1 MLFQPTNIVPD
12 MRSGIGLGVV
22 DVTNGLQV
30 SWQVNGDYPRMTA
43 FTITIY
49 LNNAAS
55 TQKYSTGATPLRTG
69 CPFFGRDSNGEI
81 NFFSYTIPP
90 AALSSAGITNGNE
103 YKLLIRQY
111 YNETGD
117 SGAELNVLQSSA
129 SVFVTR
135 RAPVFDLY
143 PYFPLVNSV
152 EYTFKYRFFQTE
164 GDTLDWIRYQ
174 IGDDRSI
181 RTILYDSGN
190 IYSPG
195 ELSCTY
201 SGLFANQY
209 YAIRAT
215 GQTSSGMSVSSE
227 WESFLVRYSGTS
239 LTGNITATCKDDN
252 GYLVEGGVRVR
263 WDNVSLPAGSDALSL
278 YRARYD
284 SDINS
289 TALTKVAD
297 YVHAGR
303 TSGSIIDYG
312 VASGQGPYTYYL
324 FARIPGDP
332 TASPPTETTYTTA
345 IVSNEVNPTFYYWAL
360 IPGTLQSD
368 ETYLTNPTRIFLFQ
382 NNLDSGSISNNNSPN
397 VLTNFTAFP
406 TVQLSPSNYKSGTL
420 VALVGEAYRGEYIND
435 TLSLRERILGL
446 STTQDTLFLKSPKG
460 DIMTIAING
469 PITFSISDTTKGQPQ
484 NISVPWIEIDDS
496 PVSIY
501 V

>member
-49 LNNAAS
+49 LNDAAS
-55 TQKYSTGATPLRTG
+55 TQKYSTGDTPLRTG

-117 SGAELNVLQSSA
+117 SGAELSILQSSA

-135 RAPVFDLY
+135 STPIFNMTSSL
-143 PYFPLVNSV
+143 SV
-152 EYTFKYRFFQTE
+152 SSAEYTFKYRFLQTE

-174 IGDDRSI
+174 ISDDRTP

-201 SGLFANQY
+201 SGFFNNQS

-215 GQTSSGMSVSSE
+215 GQTSSGVSVSTE
-227 WESFLVRYSGTS
+227 WESFRVTYSGDS
-239 LTGNITATCKDDN
+239 LTGELTARCKDDN
-252 GYLVEGGVRVR
+252 WYLVEDGVRVV
-263 WDNVSLPAGSDALSL
+263 WSNVSPPAGSDILSL

-284 SDINS
+284 SDTS
-289 TALTKVAD
+289 RTSLTKVAD
-297 YVHAGR
+297 YVNTGR
-303 TSGSIIDYG
+303 TSGGIIDYG
-312 VASGQGPYTYYL
+312 AASGQGPYTYYL

-332 TASPPTETTYTTA
+332 TATPATATTYTTA
-345 IVSNEVNPTFYYWAL
+345 IVSNEVNPTFYYWSL
-360 IPGTLQSD
+360 IEAELQSGV
-368 ETYLTNPTRIFLFQ
+368 EYKTATGNVFLFQ
-382 NNLDSGSISNNNSPN
+382 SNLDSGSISNNNSPN
-397 VLTNFTAFP
+397 VLQNFTAFP
-406 TVQLSPSNYKSGTL
+406 TVQPSPSNYKSGTL
-420 VALVGEAYRGEYIND
+420 SALIGSPYRGEYIDD
-435 TLSLRERILGL
+435 TLSLRERILAL
-446 STTQDTLFLKSPKG
+446 STTQNTLFLKSPKG
-460 DIMTIAING
+460 DVMTIAING

-484 NISVPWIEIDDS
+484 NISIPWIEIDDS

>member
-49 LNNAAS
+49 LNDAAS
-55 TQKYSTGATPLRTG
+55 TQKYSTGDTPLRTG

-135 RAPVFDLY
+135 STPIFNRTSSL
-143 PYFPLVNSV
+143 SV
-152 EYTFKYRFFQTE
+152 ASAEYTFKYRFLQTE

-174 IGDDRSI
+174 IGDDRTP

-201 SGLFANQY
+201 SGFFNNQY

-215 GQTSSGMSVSSE
+215 GQTSSGMSVSTE
-227 WESFLVRYSGTS
+227 WESFRVTYSGTS
-239 LTGNITATCKDDN
+239 LTGNITAKCKDYN
-252 GYLVEGGVRVR
+252 WYLVEDGVQVS
-263 WDNVSLPAGSDALSL
+263 WDSVSLPAGSDALSL
-278 YRARYD
+278 YRAKYD
-284 SDINS
+284 SDTNR

-303 TSGSIIDYG
+303 TSGYIIDYG

-324 FARIPGDP
+324 FARIPGDS

-345 IVSNEVNPTFYYWAL
+345 IVSNEVDPTFYYWAL
-360 IPGTLQSD
+360 ITGTEQPD
-368 ETYLTNPTRIFLFQ
+368 GTFQTGVQRVFLFQ
-382 NNLDSGSISNNNSPN
+382 SNLDSGSISNNNSPN
-397 VLTNFTAFP
+397 VLQNFTAFP
-406 TVQLSPSNYKSGTL
+406 TVQPSPSNYKSGTL

-460 DIMTIAING
+460 DVMTIAING

-484 NISVPWIEIDDS
+484 NISVPWVEIDDS
-496 PVSIY
+496 PVSIH

>member
-43 FTITIY
+43 FAIAIY
-49 LNNAAS
+49 LNDAAS
-55 TQKYSTGATPLRTG
+55 TQKYTTGAQRTG

-117 SGAELNVLQSSA
+117 SGAELSILQSSA

-135 RAPVFDLY
+135 STPIFNAY
-143 PYFPLVNSV
+143 PYISTVNSA
-152 EYTFKYRFFQTE
+152 EYTFKYRFLQAE

-174 IGDDRSI
+174 ISDDRSS

-201 SGLFANQY
+201 SGFFNNQY

-215 GQTSSGMSVSSE
+215 GQTSSGMSVSTE
-227 WESFLVRYSGTS
+227 WESFRVTYSGTS
-239 LTGNITATCKDDN
+239 LTGNITARCKDDN
-252 GYLVEGGVRVR
+252 WYLVEDGVWVR
-263 WDNVSLPAGSDALSL
+263 WNSVSLPAGSDALSL
-278 YRARYD
+278 YRARDD
-284 SDINS
+284 SDTS
-289 TALTKVAD
+289 RTTLTKVAD
-297 YVHAGR
+297 YVHAGS
-303 TSGSIIDYG
+303 TSGNILDYG

-332 TASPPTETTYTTA
+332 TALPPTETTYTTA

-360 IPGTLQSD
+360 ITGTEQPD
-368 ETYLTNPTRIFLFQ
+368 GTFRTRWDKVFLFQ

-397 VLTNFTAFP
+397 VLQNFTAFP
-406 TVQLSPSNYKSGTL
+406 TVQPSPSNYKSGTL

-484 NISVPWIEIDDS
+484 NISIPWIEIDGS

>member
-30 SWQVNGDYPRMTA
+30 SWQVNGDYSRMTA

-49 LNNAAS
+49 LNDAAS
-55 TQKYSTGATPLRTG
+55 TQKYSTGDKPLRTG

-135 RAPVFDLY
+135 STPIFNMTSSL
-143 PYFPLVNSV
+143 SV
-152 EYTFKYRFFQTE
+152 ASAEYTFKYRFLQTE

-174 IGDDRSI
+174 IGNDRTP
-181 RTILYDSGN
+181 RAILYDSGN

-201 SGLFANQY
+201 SGFFNNQY

-215 GQTSSGMSVSSE
+215 GQTSSGVSVSIE
-227 WESFLVRYSGTS
+227 WESFRVTYSGTS
-239 LTGNITATCKDDN
+239 L
-252 GYLVEGGVRVR
+252 
-263 WDNVSLPAGSDALSL
+263 AGSLTARCNVPIFGLVDDGINVHWSGISAPSGTDALIL
-278 YRARYD
+278 YRARYN
-284 SDINS
+284 SDTNR
-289 TALTKVAD
+289 TLMTKVAEIA
-297 YVHAGR
+297 YTGQ
-303 TSGSIIDYG
+303 TSGNLLDFG

-324 FARIPGDP
+324 FARIPGDS

-345 IVSNEVNPTFYYWAL
+345 IVSNELNPTFYYWAL
-360 IPGTLQSD
+360 IAGTEQ
-368 ETYLTNPTRIFLFQ
+368 TNGTFQTGTQRIFLFQ

-397 VLTNFTAFP
+397 VLQNFTAFP
-406 TVQLSPSNYKSGTL
+406 TVQPSPSNYKSGTL

>member
-49 LNNAAS
+49 LNDAAS

-117 SGAELNVLQSSA
+117 SGAELSILQSSA

-135 RAPVFDLY
+135 STPIFNMTSSL
-143 PYFPLVNSV
+143 SV
-152 EYTFKYRFFQTE
+152 SSAEYTFKYRFLQTE

-174 IGDDRSI
+174 IGDDRTP
-181 RTILYDSGN
+181 RTVLYDSGN

-201 SGLFANQY
+201 SGFFANQY
-209 YAIRAT
+209 YAIRAI
-215 GQTSSGMSVSSE
+215 GQTSSGMSVSTE
-227 WESFLVRYSGTS
+227 WESFRVTYSGTS

-252 GYLVEGGVRVR
+252 WYLVEDGVRVR
-263 WDNVSLPAGSDALSL
+263 WDSVSLPAGSDALSL

-284 SDINS
+284 SDTNS
-289 TALTKVAD
+289 TTLTKVTD

-303 TSGSIIDYG
+303 TSGYIIDYG

-332 TASPPTETTYTTA
+332 AASPPTETTYTTA
-345 IVSNEVNPTFYYWAL
+345 IVSNEVSPTFYYWTL
-360 IPGTLQSD
+360 ITGTEQPD
-368 ETYLTNPTRIFLFQ
+368 GTFQTGAQRVFLFQ
-382 NNLDSGSISNNNSPN
+382 SNLDSGSISNNNSPN
-397 VLTNFTAFP
+397 VLQNFTAFP
-406 TVQLSPSNYKSGTL
+406 TVQPSPSNYKSGTL
-420 VALVGEAYRGEYIND
+420 FALVGEAYRGEYIND

>member
-49 LNNAAS
+49 LNDAAS
-55 TQKYSTGATPLRTG
+55 TQKYSTGDTPLRTG

-111 YNETGD
+111 YKETGD

-135 RAPVFDLY
+135 STPIFNMTSSL
-143 PYFPLVNSV
+143 SV
-152 EYTFKYRFFQTE
+152 ASAEYTFTYRFLQTE

-174 IGDDRSI
+174 ISDNRSI

-201 SGLFANQY
+201 SGFFTNQS

-215 GQTSSGMSVSSE
+215 GQTSSGMSVSTE
-227 WESFLVRYSGTS
+227 WESFRVIYSGTS
-239 LTGNITATCKDDN
+239 LTGNITATCKDYN
-252 GYLVEGGVRVR
+252 WYLVEDGVQVS
-263 WDNVSLPAGSDALSL
+263 WDNVSLPDGSDALSL
-278 YRARYD
+278 YRARYN
-284 SDINS
+284 SDTNS
-289 TALTKVAD
+289 TVLTKVAD

-303 TSGSIIDYG
+303 TSGNIIDYG

-332 TASPPTETTYTTA
+332 TASPQTETTYTTA

-368 ETYLTNPTRIFLFQ
+368 GTYLTNTTRIFLFQ

-397 VLTNFTAFP
+397 VLQNFTAFP
-406 TVQLSPSNYKSGTL
+406 TVQPSPSNYKSGTL
-420 VALVGEAYRGEYIND
+420 VALVGEAYRGEYVND

>member
-43 FTITIY
+43 FVIAIY
-49 LNNAAS
+49 LNDAAS
-55 TQKYSTGATPLRTG
+55 TPKYSTGDTPLRTG

-117 SGAELNVLQSSA
+117 SGAELSILQSSA

-135 RAPVFDLY
+135 STPIFNMTSSL
-143 PYFPLVNSV
+143 SV
-152 EYTFKYRFFQTE
+152 SSAEYTFKYRFLQTE

-174 IGDDRSI
+174 IGDDRTP

-201 SGLFANQY
+201 SGFFNNQY
-209 YAIRAT
+209 YSIRAT
-215 GQTSSGMSVSSE
+215 GQTSSGMSVSTE
-227 WESFLVRYSGTS
+227 WESFRVTYSGTS

-252 GYLVEGGVRVR
+252 WYLVEDGVRVR
-263 WDNVSLPAGSDALSL
+263 WDSVSLPEGSDALSL

-284 SDINS
+284 SDTNS
-289 TALTKVAD
+289 TTLTKVAD

-303 TSGSIIDYG
+303 TSGYIIDYG

-345 IVSNEVNPTFYYWAL
+345 IVSNEVSPTFYYWAL
-360 IPGTLQSD
+360 ITGTEQPD
-368 ETYLTNPTRIFLFQ
+368 GTFQTGVQRVFLFQ
-382 NNLDSGSISNNNSPN
+382 SNLDSGSISNNNSPN
-397 VLTNFTAFP
+397 VMQNFTAMP
-406 TVQLSPSNYKSGTL
+406 TVQPSPSNYKSGTL

>member
-43 FTITIY
+43 FAIAIY
-49 LNNAAS
+49 MNDAAS
-55 TQKYSTGATPLRTG
+55 TLKYTTGALRTG
-69 CPFFGRDSNGEI
+69 CPFFGRDSSGEI

-135 RAPVFDLY
+135 STPIFNMTSSLSIA
-143 PYFPLVNSV
+143 SA
-152 EYTFKYRFFQTE
+152 EYTFKYRFLQAE

-174 IGDDRSI
+174 ISDNRPI

-201 SGLFANQY
+201 SGFFTNQY

-215 GQTSSGMSVSSE
+215 GQTSSGMSVSTE
-227 WESFLVRYSGTS
+227 WESFRVTYSGTS
-239 LTGNITATCKDDN
+239 LTGNITAKCKDDN
-252 GYLVEGGVRVR
+252 WSLVEDGVRVW
-263 WDNVSLPAGSDALSL
+263 WDHVSLPGGSDALSL

-284 SDINS
+284 SDTNS
-289 TALTKVAD
+289 TSLTKVAD

-332 TASPPTETTYTTA
+332 TASPQTETTYTTA

-360 IPGTLQSD
+360 IIGTEQTDGTFQTGGQSV
-368 ETYLTNPTRIFLFQ
+368 FLFQ
-382 NNLDSGSISNNNSPN
+382 SNLDSGSISNNNSPN
-397 VLTNFTAFP
+397 VLQNFTAFP
-406 TVQLSPSNYKSGTL
+406 TVQPSPSNYKSGTL
-420 VALVGEAYRGEYIND
+420 VALVGEAYRGEYVND

-460 DIMTIAING
+460 DVMTIAING
-469 PITFSISDTTKGQPQ
+469 PITFSISDTTKDQPQ